1 MTRIAVIADSHVD
14 EHSRFEECVR
24 IHDWIARDLTERGV
38 DLVLHAG
45 DVFERKSTPRERMAF
60 ASWLRAVAVQAPVVI
75 VRGNHDSVGDLPL
88 FEKLE
93 TAHPVIVEEA
103 AAVHVVA
110 GVAVGCLA
118 WPRRAELLAA
128 AGHDGKEATEE
139 LAGEAMR
146 SVLTGIGMEMRRHE
160 GPRVLL
166 AHAMVRGSV
175 TSTGQPLVGCDL
187 EIGVEDLALS
197 GADFVALGHIHKGQE
212 WTAATGTP
220 VVYPGSPRRSNFGEL
235 EVKAY
240 LVVEIDDAGSL
251 RVERI
256 ETPATPMVHLDGTV
270 DASAAEMTVDGLL
283 DLVPGAEVR
292 LRYVVDA
299 DQRELGK
306 RLADEWKRTLLSRDA
321 VDVKVEEVVRPTT
334 RARAPEVAR
343 SESIADK
350 LAAYWDA
357 KGDAPS
363 AERAEAIRTKL
374 AAIDELVPRPAG
386 SGCPGRFL
394 GVRAR
399 NVGPFRSVDID
410 LTATSGLVAVTGD
423 NGAGK
428 STLLELLGGA
438 MYRTTPTRGSL
449 IDLSTARDSMVEAQ
463 IWNGASYTLRHV
475 LDCVSKKSEA
485 VALAENG
492 RTLTD
497 AGKVREFDSWAEKH
511 LPAREV
517 LYSSTFAPQGS
528 GGFLEMASAARKAVV
543 LRTLGIERIEAMAAA
558 ARDRAASSREAL
570 RVVEARLADESARTV
585 SVENASAE
593 LDAARVLVE
602 QATEAEASAERLVRA
617 AERAA
622 EQAERVARERAALL
636 ERAKRLDEEVLNAV
650 RRQRAAKA
658 TADRGP
664 EIERARERLA
674 AGEGQLD
681 AARAAASE
689 AQGRLAAAE
698 ASAETI
704 RAVLAAAER
713 DQRRLVAIG
722 RELADAERLLA
733 AAVADGGRAGEIAAA
748 RAELSEV
755 EERISMGRFR
765 LDTMRE
771 QLRGA
776 QVEHA
781 ERRAAAADRAKAL
794 ADAERRAGARVG
806 ENVDAARVAA
816 TELPAFE
823 QAVADA
829 RSAIHRL
836 EAELAATRDAQLD
849 VAGRRINGL
858 RGTLEDIATEE
869 IESPSQFATGA
880 LEADD
885 KLVSEAEGAP
895 ARIAALGADLVRARR
910 ELTLRESLVAS
921 AQRLADS
928 LPGIERAL
936 AEQAAAAA
944 EADGLRPLVQA
955 DRAAVETA
963 EGAIATA
970 IRAIDDIAGS
980 VQVDEGRA
988 GALRKVLASADA
1000 VAASAE
1006 REQAIRADIARLE
1019 AERAD
1024 LAARPSTGH
1033 KDPEGPVR
1041 EARSDLDRAQ
1051 SEVRRVDAELS
1062 AARRIVADADAVAR
1076 AAADVDAA
1084 EREMVRGETELAEV
1098 RRQIATLPIVETLD
1112 RTAAQR
1118 AAEVAFGEKR
1128 AADRRLAA
1136 AESALEVA
1144 TAAQGRLASLR
1155 ADVARETSEHADWTR
1170 LAQDLG
1176 KDGLQALAVD
1186 AAGPELAAIA
1196 NDLLHSCVSSRWTI
1210 DIRTQRTSS
1219 DGKRQIE
1226 GCDVLVLDT
1235 ERGREAEAETFSGG
1249 ERVLIGEAVSL
1260 ALSVFACR
1268 RLGVDGPS
1276 LVRDESGAALSPEN
1290 GRRYIEML
1298 RRAAA
1303 TIGADRVLYVSH
1315 SPELQELADHVIHV
1329 ANGTARLV
1337 GAAEPAA
1344 DFALARAAE

>member
-1 MTRIAVIADSHVD
+1 M
-14 EHSRFEECVR
+14 RFER
-24 IHDWIARDLTERGV
+24 I
-38 DLVLHAG
+38 
-45 DVFERKSTPRERMAF
+45 K
-60 ASWLRAVAVQAPVVI
+60 
-75 VRGNHDSVGDLPL
+75 
-88 FEKLE
+88 
-93 TAHPVIVEEA
+93 
-103 AAVHVVA
+103 
-110 GVAVGCLA
+110 
-118 WPRRAELLAA
+118 
-128 AGHDGKEATEE
+128 
-139 LAGEAMR
+139 
-146 SVLTGIGMEMRRHE
+146 
-160 GPRVLL
+160 
-166 AHAMVRGSV
+166 
-175 TSTGQPLVGCDL
+175 
-187 EIGVEDLALS
+187 
-197 GADFVALGHIHKGQE
+197 
-212 WTAATGTP
+212 
-220 VVYPGSPRRSNFGEL
+220 
-235 EVKAY
+235 
-240 LVVEIDDAGSL
+240 
-251 RVERI
+251 
-256 ETPATPMVHLDGTV
+256 
-270 DASAAEMTVDGLL
+270 
-283 DLVPGAEVR
+283 
-292 LRYVVDA
+292 
-299 DQRELGK
+299 
-306 RLADEWKRTLLSRDA
+306 
-321 VDVKVEEVVRPTT
+321 
-334 RARAPEVAR
+334 
-343 SESIADK
+343 
-350 LAAYWDA
+350 
-357 KGDAPS
+357 
-363 AERAEAIRTKL
+363 IRNL
-374 AAIDELVPRPAG
+374 
-386 SGCPGRFL
+386 
-394 GVRAR
+394 
-399 NVGPFRSVDID
+399 GPFRDVDLD
-410 LTATSGLVAVTGD
+410 LSATSGLVAVTGD

-428 STLLELLGGA
+428 SSLLELLAGA
-438 MYRTTPTRGSL
+438 MYRKTPTRGSL
-449 IDLSTARDSMVEAQ
+449 IDLATARNSMLEVSLRS
-463 IWNGASYTLRHV
+463 GLPYTIRHV
-475 LDCVSKKSEA
+475 VDCISKKSEA
-485 VALAENG
+485 VALDGAG

-497 AGKVREFDSWAEKH
+497 AAKVRELDAWVEKH
-511 LPAREV
+511 LPPSEV

-528 GGFLEMASAARKAVV
+528 GGFLEMTSAARKAVV

-558 ARDRAASSREAL
+558 ARDRAASAREAL
-570 RVVEARLADESARTV
+570 RVAEARLADESARTV
-585 SVENASAE
+585 SVEDASAE
-593 LDAARVLVE
+593 LDAARALVE
-602 QATEAEASAERLVRA
+602 QATEAEASAERQVRA

-664 EIERARERLA
+664 EIERARETLA

-681 AARAAASE
+681 AARAAVSE

-704 RAVLAAAER
+704 RAVLAAEER
-713 DQRRLVAIG
+713 DHRRLVAIG
-722 RELADAERLLA
+722 HELAEAERLLA

-748 RAELSEV
+748 RAELAEV

-794 ADAERRAGARVG
+794 ADAERRAGMRPA

-816 TELPAFE
+816 TELPSFE

-836 EAELAATRDAQLD
+836 EAELAAARDAQLD
-849 VAGRRINGL
+849 VAGRRIRGL
-858 RGTLEDIATEE
+858 RGRLEDIATGQL
-869 IESPSQFATGA
+869 ESPSLFATGA
-880 LEADD
+880 LQADD
-885 KLVSEAEGAP
+885 EFVSEAEGAP
-895 ARIAALGADLVRARR
+895 ARIAALGADLALARR

-936 AEQAAAAA
+936 AEQAAAAE
-944 EADGLRPLVQA
+944 EADGLRPLVHA

-970 IRAIDDIAGS
+970 IRAVDDIAGA

-1000 VAASAE
+1000 VAAAAE

-1033 KDPEGPVR
+1033 QDPEGPVR
-1041 EARSDLDRAQ
+1041 EARSDLERAQ
-1051 SEVRRVDAELS
+1051 AEVRRVDAEMS
-1062 AARRIVADADAVAR
+1062 AARRVVADADAVAR
-1076 AAADVDAA
+1076 AAADVEAA

-1098 RRQIATLPIVETLD
+1098 RRQIATLPIVEALD
-1112 RTAAQR
+1112 VTAAQR

-1176 KDGLQALAVD
+1176 KDGLQALEVD

-1315 SPELQELADHVIHV
+1315 SPELQDLADHVIHV

-1337 GAAEPAA
+1337 GAAEPAT